1 MKQLRFSAIM
11 LVFVTC
17 SLANVFAK
25 GNQREYY
32 LLKTYLCNNASQI
45 AMVDDYLS
53 NLYLPALRKQGI
65 DKVGVFKPLGQDT
78 SAVQRVFIF
87 IPVKTLKMVD
97 KLEQAMEQPDPFAPK
112 GNALE
117 DAPAD
122 KPAFARV
129 ETILLKA
136 FAGMPHWRAPVLS
149 GSAAEKV
156 YELRSYEGATEQLYR
171 RKVHMFDKG
180 GEIELF
186 DKLGFNAVFYAQ
198 VLAGARMP
206 NLMYMTSFNN
216 MNDRN
221 AHWDVFRNH
230 PEWKA
235 MSSLPQYKNTVSK
248 SEVILMKATSYSEF

>member
-1 MKQLRFSAIM
+1 
-11 LVFVTC
+11 
-17 SLANVFAK
+17 
-25 GNQREYY
+25 
-32 LLKTYLCNNASQI
+32 
-45 AMVDDYLS
+45 
-53 NLYLPALRKQGI
+53 
-65 DKVGVFKPLGQDT
+65 
-78 SAVQRVFIF
+78 
-87 IPVKTLKMVD
+87 
-97 KLEQAMEQPDPFAPK
+97 
-112 GNALE
+112 
-117 DAPAD
+117 
-122 KPAFARV
+122 
-129 ETILLKA
+129 LLKA